1 MKTVFFI
8 VLAVFLVDVLA
19 ISLLTSAINKLKFEI
34 SREASREKRRAFQKR
49 KHHFDQPIA
58 PTEIQETPVPMPAA
72 PAPRPVDDGQIP
84 VDFSDAPAL
93 PRLAADP
100 LPPTGR
106 ITAPAR
112 PSFVSPASAPLSV
125 GRIQNI
131 GVRLSQQDAQ
141 CVIPLFQRMA
151 VLAVVADGMGGLED
165 GGAISQKIVQ
175 QVNELSPVIRPEHI
189 ASALPS
195 LLQIVNREV
204 TLSLGSDRLYKCG
217 STFAAVLAT
226 QKVFH
231 WISVGDSRIYLYR
244 AGYLNQL
251 NRDHNL
257 LNDWMPDILNGA
269 RDYGQCSRDPAG
281 RQLTSFVGMGEL
293 RYVDKNTGAIPIE
306 PGDRILLLTDGV
318 YNAVSP
324 QQIATLLKQY
334 PNVQTA
340 AEMLERTILAA
351 HIPGQDNFTAQIIA
365 F

>member
-1 MKTVFFI
+1 MKTVFYI
-8 VLAVFLVDVLA
+8 VLAAFLVDLLA
-19 ISLLTSAINKLKFEI
+19 IMVLTSCIDKLKYEI
-34 SREASREKRRAFQKR
+34 SREASREKRRAFHMRKR
-49 KHHFDQPIA
+49 HFDQPIA
-58 PTEIQETPVPMPAA
+58 PPAVPAAPAPMSTA

-84 VDFSDAPAL
+84 VDFADASAAPL
-93 PRLAADP
+93 SADP

-112 PSFVSPASAPLSV
+112 PAFSAPASSPLSV

-141 CVIPLFQRMA
+141 CVVPLFQQMA
-151 VLAVVADGMGGLED
+151 VLAAVADGMGGLED
-165 GGAISQKIVQ
+165 GGAVSQTIVQ
-175 QVNELSPVIRPEHI
+175 KVSELSSVIRPEHM

-195 LLQIVNREV
+195 LLQIINREV
-204 TLSLGSDRLYKCG
+204 TVSLGPDRLYKCG

-257 LNDWMPDILNGA
+257 LNDWMPDILKGT
-269 RDYGQCSRDPAG
+269 RSYDQCVRDPAS
-281 RQLTSFVGMGEL
+281 RQLTSFIGMGEL
-293 RYVDKNTGAIPIE
+293 RYVDRNTGAIPIE

-318 YNAVSP
+318 YNAVTP
-324 QQIATLLKQY
+324 QQIALLLKQY

-351 HIPGQDNFTAQIIA
+351 HVPSQDNFTAQIIA